1 MRGFLPALRLF
12 AAAIFCAAFG
22 ASAFAADNYQTNI
35 GPTPLDA
42 TSKVSVQGRGS
53 VVATLDGNRFSL
65 QGTFSGLVTPATDAH
80 LCMGIVM
87 GGQGPVIYDLE
98 VSQAQSGT
106 VSGVFMLTPVQ
117 VAALKAGKLY
127 VQVNSQKAPPPRG
140 NLWGWF
146 QPAHET
152 VAPDVPEEGHWYLPN
167 LLDDNKRVGA

>member
-1 MRGFLPALRLF
+1 MALRLISRPL
-12 AAAIFCAAFG
+12 AAAIFSAALG
-22 ASAFAADNYQTNI
+22 TPAFAADNYQTNI
-35 GPTPLDA
+35 GPTPLDE
-42 TSKVSVQGRGS
+42 TSKVNIQGRGS
-53 VVATLDGNRFSL
+53 VAATLDGNKFSL

-87 GGQGPVIYDLE
+87 GGQGPALYDLR
-98 VSQAQSGT
+98 VSQAQSGS
-106 VSGVFMLTPVQ
+106 VSGAFTLTPGQ

-146 QPAHET
+146 QPAHEI

-167 LLDDNKRVGA
+167 LLGDNNRVG

>member
-1 MRGFLPALRLF
+1 MGRFLLALPLL
-12 AAAIFCAAFG
+12 AVAIFCAAFG
-22 ASAFAADNYQTNI
+22 APAFAADNYQTDI

-42 TSKVSVQGRGS
+42 AAKVTVQGRGS
-53 VVATLDGNRFSL
+53 VTATLDGNKFSL

-87 GGQGPVIYDLE
+87 GGQGPVIYDLQ
-98 VSQAQSGT
+98 VSQAQSGS
-106 VSGVFMLTPVQ
+106 VSGAFMLTPAQ
-117 VAALKAGKLY
+117 VTALKAGKLY

-152 VAPDVPEEGHWYLPN
+152 VAPDVPEEGHWYVPN
-167 LLDDNKRVGA
+167 LLDDSGRVG